1 MAWRLQE
8 HVIRGEIDNRIRG
21 RLTGHIWLAG
31 VEQPLVLD
39 LEGNCS
45 ADLAGCFLTFEN
57 RAPVPLEN
65 QPPVARQRGRVGEI
79 TASRKVRVPDVPI
92 EEFLRLRKAGLP
104 APEHLANSLY
114 IEWFSKLS
122 GRVVIEST
130 DFELHVS
137 PPEWRLPPE
146 QGPEQMHE
154 TDEDIT
160 GFLETPSEAFVENEA
175 DEIAD
180 GPWDEFRHEQALR
193 ESEALTEKFGKLL
206 EKYRNH
212 PERDRIIAQEMG
224 WQWVDDALD
233 EQSGAADL
241 SEEADVLEETD
252 EEFEQPQP
260 EPNPEREGIDWIRTP
275 DGEIRHPL
283 QHRAFEL
290 VASLDAFCKERGL
303 LQDADAD
310 LVELISL
317 TAILTGKLAGALSDL
332 AEGTDLYEPGFVV
345 ALLKRAL
352 EVLNEALSALEA
364 LAEKPVLPRE
374 KIATVR
380 FELLS
385 VREGMLTLIQ
395 YFRGQI
401 S

>member
-1 MAWRLQE
+1 M
-8 HVIRGEIDNRIRG
+8 
-21 RLTGHIWLAG
+21 
-31 VEQPLVLD
+31 
-39 LEGNCS
+39 
-45 ADLAGCFLTFEN
+45 
-57 RAPVPLEN
+57 
-65 QPPVARQRGRVGEI
+65 
-79 TASRKVRVPDVPI
+79 
-92 EEFLRLRKAGLP
+92 RKAGLP

-137 PPEWRLPPE
+137 PPEWRLDPE

-154 TDEDIT
+154 ADEDIA
-160 GFLETPSEAFVENEA
+160 GFLETPSEAFVENET
-175 DEIAD
+175 DEVAD

-224 WQWVDDALD
+224 WQWVDDVLD
-233 EQSGAADL
+233 EQSGSADL
-241 SEEADVLEETD
+241 SEEADVLEEAD
-252 EEFEQPQP
+252 EEFEQLEP
-260 EPNPEREGIDWIRTP
+260 EPNPEREGTDWIRTS

-290 VASLDAFCKERGL
+290 VASMDAFCRERGL

-332 AEGTDLYEPGFVV
+332 AEGTNLYEPGFVV

-380 FELLS
+380 SELLS
-385 VREGMLTLIQ
+385 IREGMLTLIQ